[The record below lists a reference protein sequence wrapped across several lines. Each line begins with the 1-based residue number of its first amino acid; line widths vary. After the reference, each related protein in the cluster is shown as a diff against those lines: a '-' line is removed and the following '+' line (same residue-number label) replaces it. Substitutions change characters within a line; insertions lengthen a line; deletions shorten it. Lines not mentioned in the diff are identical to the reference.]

1 METETSCFIVHG
13 HDKSILIELKAFL
26 KSQFGFDRI
35 IVLREEPERGQ
46 TIIEKFE
53 AEVTRSDIAFILLT
67 PDDFGGR
74 PRQNV
79 VFEAGY
85 FMAKYG
91 RKQGRCVLLKKGDVE
106 LPSDLSGMLT
116 IDITSGFEHQ
126 RKQIEKEIK
135 DWI

>member
-1 METETSCFIVHG
+1 
-13 HDKSILIELKAFL
+13 
-26 KSQFGFDRI
+26 
-35 IVLREEPERGQ
+35 
-46 TIIEKFE
+46 
-53 AEVTRSDIAFILLT
+53 
-67 PDDFGGR
+67 
-74 PRQNV
+74 
-79 VFEAGY
+79 
-85 FMAKYG
+85 MAKYG